1 MWMRSRSGCSRRA
14 RDLVLGKRDSMTYVP
29 TIEMSEQAADVAVA
43 LLAGDPVTGG
53 EQVEG
58 VQSWLYPEQ
67 KVTLDTLTTVLVGQ
81 GVLTLDE
88 LCKGATAKRCERIGL
103 R

>member
-1 MWMRSRSGCSRRA
+1 MA
-14 RDLVLGKRDSMTYVP
+14 
-29 TIEMSEQAADVAVA
+29 
-43 LLAGDPVTGG
+43 GG

-58 VQSWLYPEQ
+58 VQSWLYPAQ

-88 LCKGATAKRCERIGL
+88 LCEGTTAKRCEQIGL
-103 R
+103 L